1 MFPKS
6 CKINFS
12 LPYNNQIS
20 THIIAP
26 YNTTLS
32 LAQDVNLSDLTV
44 TADNKSLYYLA
55 SKKLEVDFGG
65 QLTYNHNNHVK
76 TINKLI
82 AQVQSSMTLSAR
94 FNDNILLCSLKDII
108 TNLIQYPQVHYAI
121 PSFLPLIA

>member
-32 LAQDVNLSDLTV
+32 LAQDINLSDLTITV
-44 TADNKSLYYLA
+44 NNKSLYYLA
-55 SKKLEVDFGG
+55 SKKLEVNFGG
-65 QLTYNHNNHVK
+65 RLTYNHNNHVK
-76 TINKLI
+76 TINKLM
-82 AQVQSSMTLSAR
+82 AQEKTNLAS
-94 FNDNILLCSLKDII
+94 FLLCRGEIGVGELVKQGNNVK
-108 TNLIQYPQVHYAI
+108 T
-121 PSFLPLIA
+121 